1 MKNNERDNI
10 NTNVIMYN
18 KKDKIDGSVG
28 YIEVFYKNNSVH
40 KEPIYVR

>member
-10 NTNVIMYN
+10 NINVIMYN
-18 KKDKIDGSVG
+18 KKDKTDDSVG